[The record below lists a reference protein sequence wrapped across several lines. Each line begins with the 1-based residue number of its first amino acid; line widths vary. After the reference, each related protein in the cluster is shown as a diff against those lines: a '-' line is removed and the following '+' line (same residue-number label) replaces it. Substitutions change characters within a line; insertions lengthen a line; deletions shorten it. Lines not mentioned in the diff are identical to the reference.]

1 MSGNA
6 TSLDGAAQR
15 RQLDTLT
22 DFDPFDVFGWDHA
35 MAPQGEP
42 TIPDRYT
49 TLVRI
54 TQVHNRGDPQL
65 PSLAALNRARDAFV
79 ESWTN
84 VVRRTRGRK
93 LNTWNPDAPMDFQA
107 LRRP

>member
-1 MSGNA
+1 MG
-6 TSLDGAAQR
+6 
-15 RQLDTLT
+15 
-22 DFDPFDVFGWDHA
+22 
-35 MAPQGEP
+35 PQSEP
-42 TIPDRYT
+42 TIQDRYT

-79 ESWTN
+79 ESWVN

-107 LRRP
+107 LKTTPTVSRNHLPNPSYA